1 MALQPLLVLYF
12 FTFGSL
18 LNFLVLAWKLIIAV
32 QNFTHMVVQNE
43 FYKNHDH
50 KTYVVTG
57 NYTVVPEHKV
67 SKMTLYSSPLNIS
80 QVAKIS
86 EIIQLI

>member
-1 MALQPLLVLYF
+1 MALQPSLVLYF

-32 QNFTHMVVQNE
+32 QNFTHIVVQNE

-50 KTYVVTG
+50 KTYVVTKG
-57 NYTVVPEHKV
+57 QWRRHGECAI
-67 SKMTLYSSPLNIS
+67 KM
-80 QVAKIS
+80 KG
-86 EIIQLI
+86 

>member
-50 KTYVVTG
+50 KTYVVTKCQWRRH
-57 NYTVVPEHKV
+57 VQV
-67 SKMTLYSSPLNIS
+67 S
-80 QVAKIS
+80 V
-86 EIIQLI
+86 QLK